1 MSKKGKK
8 QFALSLKKK
17 DSIVGSLFMI
27 PFYLGFILFSIKPLF
42 ETFKMIFYDV
52 RIQYGGYMTS
62 YSGIDNLK
70 HIFTEDP
77 DFLYNLFSSVGNM
90 LWQVPSILF
99 ISLFLAIIVNS
110 KFFGRSFVR
119 SVFFLPVIVI
129 TGTVILIIQND
140 VVANAV
146 LNGGVVAGG
155 KIEYNIG
162 IEQLLVDSGVSSKI
176 VSFFTT
182 LANSMFNLLWR
193 SGVQIVLFLAG
204 LQSIPTSLY
213 EASSVEGATKLDEF
227 FKITLPMSIPI
238 MLINAVY
245 TIVDTFTDSGN
256 AAMNQVLV
264 AVQSLNFGNASAMAW
279 SYFAL
284 IGVFI
289 ALVMLVFS
297 LLNKKYT

>member
-52 RIQYGGYMTS
+52 RIQYGGYMMS

-110 KFFGRSFVR
+110 KFLGRSFVR

-264 AVQSLNFGNASAMAW
+264 AVQSLNFGKASAMAW

>member
-1 MSKKGKK
+1 MNKIGKK
-8 QFALSLKKK
+8 QIALSLKKK
-17 DSIVGSLFMI
+17 DSIVGRLFML
-27 PFYLGFILFSIKPLF
+27 PFYLGFILFSVNPLI
-42 ETFKMIFYDV
+42 ETFRIIFNDV
-52 RIQYGGYMTS
+52 KVQYGGYEMN
-62 YSGIDNLK
+62 YVGLANLK

-99 ISLFLAIIVNS
+99 ISLFLAIIINS
-110 KFFGRSFVR
+110 KFIGRSFVR

-162 IEQLLVDSGVSSKI
+162 IEQLLIDSGVSSKI

-182 LANSMFNLLWR
+182 LADNMFNLLWR

-238 MLINAVY
+238 MLINTVY
-245 TIVDTFTDSGN
+245 TIVDTFTDAGN

-264 AVQSLNFGNASAMAW
+264 AVKTLNFGNASAMSW

-289 ALVMLVFS
+289 AIVMLIFS

>member
-8 QFALSLKKK
+8 QFALSLKKR

-27 PFYLGFILFSIKPLF
+27 PFYLGFILFSVKPLF

-52 RIQYGGYMTS
+52 RIQYGGYIMS

>member
-8 QFALSLKKK
+8 QFALSLKKR

-27 PFYLGFILFSIKPLF
+27 PFYLGFILFSVKPLF

-52 RIQYGGYMTS
+52 RIQYGGYIMS

-193 SGVQIVLFLAG
+193 SGVQLVLFLAG